1 VRDLARYIG
10 NYIEKQVDGTIILQ
24 SPMLLEFS
32 NVRHAFT
39 TRQIIDAQAKEKFS
53 ELNMSLN
60 SPDFPEHFEFFA
72 KAFGINPRSCV
83 FSHQT
88 HSKNIKVVNHSDIN
102 EPYWERKV
110 NDIDGL
116 ITSEPGIFL
125 VTTYADCMPIVAYDS
140 NRKIVGVAHSGWR
153 GTLLE
158 IAKELILKM
167 NEEFNCSPQDIFVT
181 VGPSIG
187 PESFEVGSDVA
198 SEFSMK
204 FGKRVVIERSGRFY
218 VDLWKAVEISL
229 STVGIMHLEFSNI
242 DTYKTTEYFYS
253 YRKEKTKKRF
263 AAIVGIIK

>member
-1 VRDLARYIG
+1 MARYVG
-10 NYIEKQVDGTIILQ
+10 NYVEKELNGTIILQ
-24 SPMLLEFS
+24 SPMLLEFP
-32 NVRHAFT
+32 NLIHAFT
-39 TRQIIDAQAKEKFS
+39 TRCINDVQAREELL
-53 ELNMSLN
+53 ELNMSLS

-72 KAFGINPRSCV
+72 KSFGINPRRCV

-88 HSKNIKVVNHSDIN
+88 HSKNIKVVDHMDIN
-102 EPYWERKV
+102 EPYWERKL

-116 ITSEPGIFL
+116 ITNEPGLFL
-125 VTTYADCMPIVAYDS
+125 VTTYADCMPIVAYDP

-158 IAKELILKM
+158 IGRELILKM
-167 NEEFNCSPQDIFVT
+167 NENFNCSPQDIFVT

-198 SEFSMK
+198 SEFLTR
-204 FGKRVVIERSGRFY
+204 FGKKVVIERDGKFY

-229 STVGIMHLEFSNI
+229 KSIGILHLEFSNI

-263 AAIVGIIK
+263 ATIVGIAR